1 MAVNKLG
8 IGRISWPNNT
18 DKDLK
23 IALEDL
29 VFRLDDNIN
38 VLSRPTVASVTTT
51 YTATDLDS
59 LILCDATA
67 GAFTVTLPAVAGVS
81 GKKLTIKK
89 TDASGNAVTVDGNGA
104 ETIDGAA
111 TKSLASQYKYISV
124 ISNGA
129 GWFITSLN

>member
-8 IGRISWPNNT
+8 IGRIVFPST
-18 DKDLK
+18 MDKDLK

-29 VFRLDDNIN
+29 VIRLDDNI
-38 VLSRPTVASVTTT
+38 TTT

-59 LILCDATA
+59 LILCNATG

-111 TKSLASQYKYISV
+111 TASLASQYKYISV
-124 ISNGA
+124 ISNGV
-129 GWFITSLN
+129 GWFVTSLN